1 MFDADKIKGVIFDY
15 GGTIDSNGMHWAE
28 VIWMAY
34 RAEKVP
40 VSKDAFRDAYV
51 YGERTLGK
59 NPIVKPHHTFLDML
73 RLKMDL
79 QVEWLKTNG
88 FIPEAYAKTETK
100 QRLADWCYAY
110 ARNSINAAR
119 PIIDALS
126 KKYPVV
132 LVSNFYGNIH
142 AVLKDFD
149 LDGYFPSVIESAVVG
164 IRKPD
169 PAIFALGINALSLE
183 ARDVVVI
190 GDSYNKDIVPATK
203 LGCQTVWLKSIG
215 WNPYKGDE
223 TADYVI
229 SDFKELREVL
239 GLTR

>member
-1 MFDADKIKGVIFDY
+1 MFEADRIKGVIFDY

-34 RAEKVP
+34 RAEEVP

-73 RLKMDL
+73 RIKMDL
-79 QVEWLKTNG
+79 QMEWLKANG
-88 FIPEAYAKTETK
+88 FIPDATTETK
-100 QRLADWCYAY
+100 LRLADWCYAY
-110 ARNSINAAR
+110 ARSAINAAR

-126 KKYPVV
+126 KRYPLV

-142 AVLKDFD
+142 AVLKDFG
-149 LDGYFPSVIESAVVG
+149 LDTYFPSVIESAVVG

-169 PAIFALGINALSLE
+169 PAIFALGIEELSLE
-183 ARDVVVI
+183 ARNVVVV
-190 GDSYNKDIVPATK
+190 GDSYPKDIVPATK
-203 LGCQTVWLKSIG
+203 LGCQTVWLRSIG
-215 WNPYKGDE
+215 WEPYKGDE

-229 SDFKELREVL
+229 SDFKEL
-239 GLTR
+239 GDIFGITR